1 MHLEGRTRRF
11 ALVTAATVVL
21 FAPRWARRSA
31 GGSMPW
37 CTVSLLAFVFG
48 VISLPAF
55 LAFLGWRSSTA

>member
-1 MHLEGRTRRF
+1 
-11 ALVTAATVVL
+11 
-21 FAPRWARRSA
+21 
-31 GGSMPW
+31 MPW